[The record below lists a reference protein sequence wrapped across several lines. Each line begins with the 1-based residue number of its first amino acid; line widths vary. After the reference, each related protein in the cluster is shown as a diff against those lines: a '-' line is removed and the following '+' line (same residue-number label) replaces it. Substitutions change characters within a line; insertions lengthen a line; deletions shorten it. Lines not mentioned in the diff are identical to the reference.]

1 MWLLAVATRKHNDA
15 QIVLLLSI
23 RAPHRPCLLALT
35 LALALA
41 VTCCPVSVRRKALA
55 AHSPAR
61 ACEAW
66 YKTAPTAA
74 QQHSSTAPT
83 AAYRRTPPHAA
94 TRRRTP
100 PHTAAHRRPQ

>member
-1 MWLLAVATRKHNDA
+1 MWLLAVATRKHNDV

-23 RAPHRPCLLALT
+23 RAPHSPCLLALT

-61 ACEAW
+61 AREAW
-66 YKTAPTAA
+66 YETPTAAAA
-74 QQHSSTAPT
+74 QQHC
-83 AAYRRTPPHAA
+83 AYRRTPPHAA
-94 TRRRTP
+94 AHRRTP
-100 PHTAAHRRPQ
+100 PHTAAHRRTQ